1 MTRADYISEKLGSRN
16 WIIAKRTK
24 NVLRRHG
31 DDVVCISSK
40 RYAEIQKAYEME
52 HDTIITH
59 AAFELLLKWLGAG
72 RLCDAV
78 NTIKMLRENGFRI
91 EPVREET

>member
-24 NVLRRHG
+24 NILRRHG
-31 DDVVCISSK
+31 NDVVCISDK
-40 RYAEIQKAYEME
+40 RYATIVKEYDME
-52 HDTIITH
+52 HDTIIKH
-59 AAFELLLKWLGAG
+59 AAYKLLLKWLGNS
-72 RLCDAV
+72 CDAV